1 MKTRSRTATLVV
13 ALACLSQG
21 VVPVTAQAPTVQEPQ
36 VPATQEPP
44 QPPAEPASVGRIVG
58 TTTVLD
64 GTVRISGVDVELL
77 SLDGNQVLARTSTD
91 GAGQVTFPDVPPGRY
106 ILKATRAGFVPI
118 DSAPFDVRAG
128 AVTQVLLDIQLTF
141 VAPSVEVVAPASP
154 TQSIQPVSA
163 SDMLAGSV
171 LDIAPLEGDDFQ
183 SLLPLLP
190 GVLRGPDGRLRAKG
204 GQPTMGALQV
214 SSASLIDP
222 SSGDFDL
229 QLPGSSIESVEM
241 LPNPFAAEY
250 GRFSTSVTQIR
261 TRRGTNDWEIKPG
274 NMIPR
279 FRKGFT
285 SLRAFEP
292 RFSIRGPLRKDRLF
306 ISQDFQYRYVNDPI
320 KSLPGEPDIRLTS
333 FDSFTR
339 IDSTISTRHSL
350 GGLVVLFP
358 RKIENVSLNTFRP
371 PEVTPEFNQSGTSL
385 GIQDRFAISS
395 NMVLESTFAGR
406 WFEIN
411 MNTTGREPMRYF
423 PESQRGSF
431 FNDQQREV
439 HSVQWIQALTLSR
452 DNWHGQHLFK
462 FGLDLQYSGYK
473 GDSTSRPVEVR
484 RVDGSLAELN
494 VFEPTTI
501 QEVGGAE
508 FSLFAQDR
516 WRMGSR
522 LTLELGYRMDRDHVV
537 DKFNWSTRGGASIAV
552 LPEGRGILRGGLG
565 NFAARTPLNVGAFT
579 QFERRTV
586 TRFGPDGVLLGPP
599 VTYAHV
605 IATPLRTPEGII
617 GNVEW
622 NQRFGRRLLFKAN
635 FLKRTGTR
643 EYILSPDP
651 IRGEVVLKSDGI
663 SRYRE
668 FEVTGRYL
676 GGARRDLTVSYVR
689 SHGTSDLNT
698 YDQFYG
704 NLRNPIL
711 RLNENNR
718 IPVDVPNRLI
728 IQGTIGFPG
737 QWDFVPVVEIRSGF
751 PYSAINEYQDF
762 VGPRNQ
768 AGRLPTVRTL
778 DFALARPWQFKKYRF
793 RAGLRIYN
801 VFGVSAER
809 DVQNNLTSPN
819 YGQFYNPLE
828 RSIGFV
834 IGSAK

>member
-1 MKTRSRTATLVV
+1 MRVHSGLATFVV
-13 ALACLSQG
+13 AVWCLSPG
-21 VVPVTAQAPTVQEPQ
+21 VTAAPLQ
-36 VPATQEPP
+36 VPAAQEPP
-44 QPPAEPASVGRIVG
+44 PPAQPTSGVGRIVG

-64 GTVRISGVDVELL
+64 GTVRISGVEVELL
-77 SLDGNQVLARTSTD
+77 SLEGNQILARTITD
-91 GAGQVTFPDVPPGRY
+91 GAGQVNFPDVPPGRY
-106 ILKATRAGFVPI
+106 LLKATRSGFVPI

-141 VAPSVEVVAPASP
+141 VAPDVEVVAPLSP
-154 TQSIQPVSA
+154 TQSVQPVSS

-171 LDIAPLEGDDFQ
+171 LEIAPLEGDDFQ

-229 QLPGSSIESVEM
+229 QLPGGSIESVEM

-274 NMIPR
+274 NLIPR
-279 FRKGFT
+279 FRKGFR
-285 SLRAFEP
+285 SLRAVEP
-292 RFSIRGPLRKDRLF
+292 RFSIRGPLRKDRVFL
-306 ISQDFQYRYVNDPI
+306 SQDFQFRYVNDPI

-333 FDSFTR
+333 FDAFTR
-339 IDSTISTRHSL
+339 LDSTISTRHSL

-358 RKIENVSLNTFRP
+358 RTIEHASLSTFRP
-371 PEVTPEFNQSGTSL
+371 PEVTPEFTQSGTSIGL
-385 GIQDRFAISS
+385 QDRFALSS
-395 NMVLESTFAGR
+395 TLVLESTFAGR

-411 MNTTGREPMRYF
+411 MNTAGRDPMVYA
-423 PESQRGSF
+423 PETQAGSF

-462 FGLDLQYSGYK
+462 VGLDLQYSGYK

-484 RVDGSLAELN
+484 RVDGSLAERT
-494 VFEPTTI
+494 VFDGPTL
-501 QEVGGAE
+501 QEVAGAE

-522 LTLELGYRMDRDHVV
+522 VTLELGYRMDRDHVV
-537 DKFNWSTRGGASIAV
+537 DNFNWSLRGGASIAV
-552 LPEGRGILRGGLG
+552 LPEGRGILRGGAG
-565 NFAARTPLNVGAFT
+565 NFAARTPLNVGAFN

-586 TRFGPDGVLLGPP
+586 TRFGPDGVPLGPP
-599 VTYAHV
+599 VTFAHV
-605 IATPLRTPEGII
+605 SALPLRTPEGVI

-622 NQRFGRRLLFKAN
+622 NQRFGRRLLIKAN

-643 EYILSPDP
+643 EYILKPDP
-651 IRGEVVLKSDGI
+651 VRGEVVLASDGI

-668 FEVTGRYL
+668 LEVTGRYL

-689 SHGTSDLNT
+689 SHGVSDLNT

-711 RLNENNR
+711 RGNDYSL
-718 IPVDVPNRLI
+718 IPTDVPNRLI
-728 IQGTIGFPG
+728 LQGTIGLPG

-751 PYSAINEYQDF
+751 PFSAINEYQDF
-762 VGPRNQ
+762 VGSRNR

-809 DVQNNLTSPN
+809 DVQTNLTSPH

-834 IGSAK
+834 IGSAR